1 MTVLKHILLNP
12 FSFWLKRAIV
22 NCYYEIKYS
31 AQNLKVGYLAHLTNC
46 RFSNYNS
53 VQQGALLCNVTLDDF
68 SYVAQNSRLTNVG
81 VGKFSSIGPDVLM
94 GLGIHPSGVFVSTHP
109 VFFSPNNHSGIC
121 FTKTSQLE
129 EYKMINVGNDVWI
142 GARAIV
148 LDGVTIGD
156 GAIVGA
162 GAVVTKD
169 VPAYAV
175 VGGVPARVLKYRFE
189 QEEIEYLLQSKWW
202 NLDIAWLSTNAEKL
216 NDIKE
221 LSKLNLAN

>member
-1 MTVLKHILLNP
+1 MTALKHVLLNP
-12 FSFWLKRAIV
+12 FSLWIKRAIV

-31 AQNLKVGYLAHLTNC
+31 SQNLKIGYLAHLTNC

-53 VQQGALLCNVTLDDF
+53 IQPGAVLCNVTLGDF
-68 SYVAQNSRLTNVG
+68 SYVAQNSRLANVV

-94 GLGIHPSGVFVSTHP
+94 GLGVHPSDVFVSTHP
-109 VFFSPNNHSGIC
+109 VFFSPNNHSGLS
-121 FTKTSQLE
+121 FTKTALLE
-129 EYKMINVGNDVWI
+129 EYKTINVGNDVWI

-148 LDGVTIGD
+148 LDGVSVGD

-169 VPAYAV
+169 VPPYAV
-175 VGGVPARVLKYRFE
+175 VGGVPARILKYRFE
-189 QEEIEYLLQSKWW
+189 PAEIEYLLQSQWW
-202 NLDIAWLSTNAEKL
+202 NHDIEWLSTNSDKL

-221 LSKLNLAN
+221 LSKLNLAD